1 MTYFRHTE
9 LVNRYHVSLKTVHN
23 WIDAAKQ
30 GKLDLKLVE
39 NGSRTYVANNP
50 GNVLILEKLA
60 EEGKKYRNV
69 RFNKVVTP
77 KPEFY
82 EVYSRR
88 QILDIINNLMVH
100 REIPLQ
106 YSYMDEGAHNWDE
119 WIRHLASEDAPNSIN
134 NSLELLKLNAGVFDQ
149 LVFDYER
156 VNVIDVGVG
165 NAYPIRD
172 LLAHLQDQGVLHRY
186 VALDISEE
194 MVDIAR
200 KNVTD
205 WFGDTV
211 NFEGY
216 VRDICIGR
224 FDDLLVDDMLSAKA
238 DKTINI
244 VLLLGGTLSN
254 FRSASDVVRNIY
266 NSLGVRD
273 VIVQG
278 SKIDAESLRKHFD
291 RHPDERVNELPL
303 VPRFAISLLNIDREY
318 YDVEMGYDEDE
329 RMRFVRIRFK
339 TAVTLH
345 FKFEDIKRSINF
357 ERGETL
363 LLGRIRQ
370 MTSTEVIT
378 EYEDQGFNLLQ
389 SSKTKN
395 RDGMLAIFSVGH

>member
-1 MTYFRHTE
+1 
-9 LVNRYHVSLKTVHN
+9 
-23 WIDAAKQ
+23 
-30 GKLDLKLVE
+30 
-39 NGSRTYVANNP
+39 
-50 GNVLILEKLA
+50 
-60 EEGKKYRNV
+60 
-69 RFNKVVTP
+69 
-77 KPEFY
+77 
-82 EVYSRR
+82 
-88 QILDIINNLMVH
+88 
-100 REIPLQ
+100 
-106 YSYMDEGAHNWDE
+106 
-119 WIRHLASEDAPNSIN
+119 
-134 NSLELLKLNAGVFDQ
+134 
-149 LVFDYER
+149 
-156 VNVIDVGVG
+156 
-165 NAYPIRD
+165 
-172 LLAHLQDQGVLHRY
+172 
-186 VALDISEE
+186 
-194 MVDIAR
+194 
-200 KNVTD
+200 
-205 WFGDTV
+205 
-211 NFEGY
+211 
-216 VRDICIGR
+216 
-224 FDDLLVDDMLSAKA
+224 
-238 DKTINI
+238 
-244 VLLLGGTLSN
+244 
-254 FRSASDVVRNIY
+254 
-266 NSLGVRD
+266 LGVRD